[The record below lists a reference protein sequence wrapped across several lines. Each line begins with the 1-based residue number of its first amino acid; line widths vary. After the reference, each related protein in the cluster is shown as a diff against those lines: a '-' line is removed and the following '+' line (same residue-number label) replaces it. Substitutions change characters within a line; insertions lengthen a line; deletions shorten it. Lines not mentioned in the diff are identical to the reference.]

1 MCGFFRVGVYK
12 ILNDYDNIYV
22 NKDILIRQPSQNL
35 KVNDSTL
42 LHKRFDVVVKEFTNS
57 VLDYEVF
64 VNTCQKVTQLI
75 HTIGKNSADDRR
87 KIMDVFSLENWR
99 DFTME
104 EKNKHSLYLCE
115 GCMKDKLFK
124 STLSLFVQGIRSKAL
139 KKSRP
144 PSPIA

>member
-1 MCGFFRVGVYK
+1 MYNPTMCGFFRVGVYK

-22 NKDILIRQPSQNL
+22 NKDILIRQPLQNL

-104 EKNKHSLYLCE
+104 EKNKH
-115 GCMKDKLFK
+115 
-124 STLSLFVQGIRSKAL
+124 L
-139 KKSRP
+139 K
-144 PSPIA
+144 